1 MGARRDLLDADTAKS
16 IVDGVRQF
24 LGKFHFFKLF
34 ENLRRILV
42 DYGEKRS
49 STANAAFNAAC

>member
-1 MGARRDLLDADTAKS
+1 LADVHMTKTF
-16 IVDGVRQF
+16 VDDVRQF
-24 LGKFHFFKLF
+24 LGKFAFFKLY

-49 STANAAFNAAC
+49 GTTNPAFNAAC